1 MNKRCIL
8 VIFCFAALSFF
19 SFMSSAATI
28 NALSCNQTH
37 VQTAITAAND
47 GDTVIIPGGS
57 CTWGSGISTSKGI
70 TIQGAGA
77 TGPGATIITGG
88 GFDMDVPEPKS
99 WRITGIGWT
108 GTTGIG
114 VYGTSKSW
122 RIDHNAWSNMMGRV
136 DDRNIWIE
144 PDCDY
149 TSGVIDHNTFFNVMP
164 NPGAGQAVVIH
175 VRSNCARGNGDWI
188 RNMPPGSAM
197 YHVFIEDNV
206 FNDSTWSGDVINDC
220 EGGGSMV
227 VRYNK
232 IQNQYVQTHD
242 AEVVGIRGCRA
253 MEVYENNF
261 TVVNNCF
268 VPIALRGGR
277 EIVFNNTL
285 GGAAATSCSKFVA
298 YVTYRT
304 YQTGGDPWN
313 ICGVNSGSFC
323 AGTGAS
329 PRSCTSDAGCGG
341 QPGSCIKKDGNSTNP
356 SGYPCRDQLGVE
368 GNNPQVVV
376 PSLFWN
382 NKRNGVHQTPGLQ
395 TNLANGAYNLINRDF
410 CDGLVMPTSCNGT
423 VTTYRPY
430 TYPHPLVSNENVT
443 IPPLDTKAPLLIG
456 INASTIGTFSAII
469 SWITNESANSVVE
482 YGLTTAYGLSV
493 QDNSFVLAHS
503 LSLTGL
509 VANTTYHYRVRSTD
523 AAGNSNTS
531 LNFVFRTKNMTHPA
545 DSNADFSISAAEFTA
560 YNQAYKL
567 LQAWAVLPSPPSSSY
582 YSRALLLFKVGQG
595 YHFETSKTCPLCWV
609 NGTS

>member
-1 MNKRCIL
+1 MYKGYVIGGISFIL
-8 VIFCFAALSFF
+8 VLF
-19 SFMSSAATI
+19 SIQFLSAATI
-28 NALSCNQTH
+28 PAISCNQTH
-37 VQTAITAAND
+37 VQAAITAASD
-47 GDTVIIPGGS
+47 GDTVTVPLGQ
-57 CTWGSGISTSKGI
+57 CTWSSGISTTKGI

-77 TGPGATIITGG
+77 TATVITGG
-88 GFDMDVPEPKS
+88 GFDMNVPAGKS
-99 WRITGIGWT
+99 WRITGFGWT

-149 TSGVIDHNTFFNVMP
+149 TSGVIDHNSFYNVMP
-164 NPGAGQAVVIH
+164 NPGASQAVVIH
-175 VRSNCARGNGDWI
+175 VRSNCARGNADWI
-188 RNMPPGSAM
+188 RSMPPGSAT

-227 VRYNK
+227 VRFNK

-285 GGAAATSCSKFVA
+285 SGAAASACSEFVA

-323 AGTGAS
+323 AGVQAS
-329 PRSCTSDAGCGG
+329 PKSCTSDAQCGG
-341 QPGSCIKKDGNSTNP
+341 EAGSCIKKDGNATTP
-356 SGYPCRDQLGVE
+356 SGYPCRDQLGTE

-382 NKRNGVHQTPGLQ
+382 NKQNGVHRSPGLQ
-395 TNLANGAYNLINRDF
+395 TSSANGAYNLINRDY
-410 CDGLVMPTSCNGT
+410 CDSTLYPTTCNGT
-423 VTTYRPY
+423 AVTYRPY
-430 TYPHPLVSNENVT
+430 TYPHPLVTPLAPDT
-443 IPPLDTKAPLLIG
+443 IAPTLILLTVANITST
-456 INASTIGTFSAII
+456 NATI
-469 SWITNESANSVVE
+469 SWGTDEATNGTLE
-482 YGLTTAYGLSV
+482 YGLTASLGTVRPDANLV
-493 QDNSFVLAHS
+493 TTHRFTLA
-503 LSLTGL
+503 SLTP
-509 VANTTYHYRVRSTD
+509 NTLYYYRVRSSD
-523 AAGNSNTS
+523 ASSNTNVS
-531 LNFVFRTKNMTHPA
+531 ATLTFFTRNITHPA
-545 DSNADFSISAAEFTA
+545 DTNLDATMAAAEFTL

-567 LQAWAVLPSPPSSSY
+567 NLGWSGSVQSPSSTY
-582 YSRALLLFKVGQG
+582 YSRALLLFKTAPT
-595 YHFETSKTCPLCWV
+595 YRYDSTKTCPLCWV
-609 NGTS
+609 SS